1 MRPELS
7 FTIKNTPEE
16 LIFEI
21 KKHDGKIE
29 SLGFSHDEGKKICKF
44 LNKIYK
50 GRV

>member
-1 MRPELS
+1 MKLGLS

-29 SLGFSHDEGKKICKF
+29 SLGFSHRVGKKIYKF

-50 GRV
+50 